1 MAVKINNSTINN
13 NTTSSGIKSSQ
24 TTNSAN
30 NVNANESFQSILKT
44 ARLDNFNGSMQE
56 LLGIVRQRGEQFIH
70 SPQEESLSSYRE
82 SVKYFLNKI
91 REEFLS
97 LKEEFGAKRD
107 GEQRVYQLVDKAEGQ
122 ADNLT
127 KEAFSQDKA
136 LDLLSSLDDI
146 RGLVL
151 DVIG

>member
-1 MAVKINNSTINN
+1 MSVKINNSTINN
-13 NTTSSGIKSSQ
+13 TASSGVKTSP
-24 TTNSAN
+24 TANSAN
-30 NVNANESFQSILKT
+30 NVTGSDSFQSVLKT

-56 LLGIVRQRGEQFIH
+56 LIGIVRQRGEQFIH
-70 SPQEESLSSYRE
+70 SPQEESLNSYRE

-122 ADNLT
+122 ADSLT
-127 KEAFSQDKA
+127 KEAFTQDKA

>member
-1 MAVKINNSTINN
+1 MAVKIDNSSVNNTSNTGVRSFQTNSTTGGVDSNN
-13 NTTSSGIKSSQ
+13 
-24 TTNSAN
+24 
-30 NVNANESFQSILKT
+30 SFQSVMRT
-44 ARLDNFNGSMQE
+44 TRLENFDGSMQE
-56 LLGIVRQRGEQFIH
+56 LLEIVRQRGEDFLH
-70 SPQEESLSSYRE
+70 SPQENSLNSYRE

-97 LKEEFGAKRD
+97 LKEEFGASRD
-107 GEQRVYQLVDKAEGQ
+107 GEQRVYQLVEKADGQ
-122 ADNLT
+122 ADSLT
-127 KEAFSQDKA
+127 QEAFTKDKA

>member
-1 MAVKINNSTINN
+1 MAVKINNSTIS

-24 TTNSAN
+24 STNSSTNTSAS
-30 NVNANESFQSILKT
+30 ESFQSVLKT
-44 ARLDNFNGSMQE
+44 ARLDNFNGSMKE
-56 LLGIVRQRGEQFIH
+56 LIGIVRQRGEQFIH
-70 SPQEESLSSYRE
+70 SPQEESLTSYRE

>member
-13 NTTSSGIKSSQ
+13 TSSSGIKSPQ
-24 TTNSAN
+24 ATNSSSN
-30 NVNANESFQSILKT
+30 TSVNESFQSVLKT

-70 SPQEESLSSYRE
+70 SPQEESLTSYRE

-122 ADNLT
+122 ADSLT